1 MMRECMV
8 VCVARLCCYSHISRE
23 FCMCRI
29 AGAWAPDFLELEEK
43 AARIWSGSGFNRVVG
58 GGSGGEGLVGNK
70 YTYRLNRA
78 YA

>member
-1 MMRECMV
+1 MNAWLFV
-8 VCVARLCCYSHISRE
+8 LLDFAVTLIFSRE

-43 AARIWSGSGFNRVVG
+43 AARIWGGR
-58 GGSGGEGLVGNK
+58 GGSGGEWIVGNK